1 MSHTISIQKNSLYN
15 EIYDIIININNYIKL
30 SSYKIKQSIIVEV
43 DIKLINNSYIHII
56 HISNY
61 TNNDWNNSFTIRKQ
75 INNMS
80 KSIFY
85 KYKNRNVKYLSYY
98 YSFIIKTYNIFLCLY
113 LTEKMHSK
121 SYFFSTILQTI
132 KCINNIKKIN
142 SMSYY
147 KAVKYII

>member
-1 MSHTISIQKNSLYN
+1 MSHTISIQKNSVYS
-15 EIYDIIININNYIKL
+15 EIYDIVININNYIKL

-43 DIKLINNSYIHII
+43 DIKLINNAYIHII

-75 INNMS
+75 INNMN

-85 KYKNRNVKYLSYY
+85 KYRNRNVKYLSYY
-98 YSFIIKTYNIFLCLY
+98 YSFIIKTYNIFFCLY

-121 SYFFSTILQTI
+121 SYFFSTILQPI